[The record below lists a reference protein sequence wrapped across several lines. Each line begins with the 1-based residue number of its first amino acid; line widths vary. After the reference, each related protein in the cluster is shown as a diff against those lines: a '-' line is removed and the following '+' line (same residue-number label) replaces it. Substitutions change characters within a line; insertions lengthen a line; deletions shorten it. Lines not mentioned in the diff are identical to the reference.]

1 MVAKTLRFAGD
12 VSVNSINIVTRTG
25 NSQNITAQVIGIQ
38 VFEDIF
44 SPFITG
50 SLVLKESFDFI
61 NLLPFSGEEQVQ
73 VDISTPT
80 LSKGNIKGTFYIYK
94 LTDRELLGDRAVTYQ
109 LHFISMEAIV
119 DLNKKISKVYT
130 GKVNDVITDI
140 VTNKTDGLQ
149 SSKRLI
155 SEDSSRNIKFISNFW
170 SPVKCINY
178 AAQYAEN
185 INNSPSYLFF
195 ENRDGFYFT
204 SLESMY
210 ISPSVQTFTYDRY
223 IRDKLPMGEDARN
236 ITEDYKRINSINI
249 PTGFD
254 YIDRIR
260 SGMFA
265 SKATSYDLTK
275 KTYKVKTYNMFDNF
289 DNTKHLNKY
298 NVASLNSIFR
308 TNSATMIVP
317 RYTAGFSGF
326 ADATNFKS
334 IQKRISLLK
343 AAEANKI
350 NISVPGRMDYTVGQK
365 VEIKLNKIQ
374 PIRSTDTD
382 ITDKMFSGFYVIS
395 AINHCIDREM
405 HECHMEL
412 IKDSLLMSVDK
423 AAK

>member
-1 MVAKTLRFAGD
+1 MTAKTLRFAGD
-12 VSVNSINIVTRTG
+12 VSVNSIKIVTRTG

-38 VFEDIF
+38 IFEDIF

-50 SLVLKESFDFI
+50 SMVLKESFDFI
-61 NLLPFSGEEQVQ
+61 NLLPFSGEEQVE

-109 LHFISMEAIV
+109 LHFISMEAII
-119 DLNKKISKVYT
+119 DLNKKVSRVYT
-130 GKVNDVITDI
+130 GKVNDVIADI

-149 SSKRLI
+149 SSKRFI
-155 SEDSSRNIKFISNFW
+155 SEDSSRSVKFISNFW

-178 AAQYAEN
+178 AAQFAEN

-210 ISPSVQTFTYDRY
+210 VSEPVQTFTYDKY
-223 IRDKLPMGEDARN
+223 TRDKLPMGQDVRN
-236 ITEDYKRINSINI
+236 VAEDYKRINSISI

-265 SKATSYDLTK
+265 SNATSYDLTK
-275 KTYKVKTYNMFDNF
+275 KTYRVKRYNMFDDF
-289 DNTKHLNKY
+289 DSGKHLNKY

-308 TNSATMIVP
+308 TNAATMIIP
-317 RYTAGFSGF
+317 RYTAGFSGTG
-326 ADATNFKS
+326 DTTNFKT

-350 NISVPGRMDYTVGQK
+350 NITVPGRMDYTVGQK
-365 VEIKLNKIQ
+365 VQIKLNKVE
-374 PIRSTDTD
+374 PIRGSDTD
-382 ITDKMFSGFYVIS
+382 ITDKMFSGFYIIA
-395 AINHCIDREM
+395 AINHTIDREM
-405 HECHMEL
+405 HECSMEL

>member
-1 MVAKTLRFAGD
+1 MTAKTLRFAGD
-12 VSVNSINIVTRTG
+12 VSVNSIKIVTRTG

-38 VFEDIF
+38 IFEDLF
-44 SPFITG
+44 SPFMTG

-61 NLLPFSGEEQVQ
+61 NLLPFTGEEQVE

-80 LSKGNIKGTFYIYK
+80 LSRGNIKGTFYIYK

-109 LHFISMEAIV
+109 LHFISPEAII
-119 DLNKKISKVYT
+119 DLNKKVSRVYT
-130 GKVNDVITDI
+130 GKVNDVVADI

-149 SSKRLI
+149 SSKRFI
-155 SEDSSRNIKFISNFW
+155 SEDSARSIKFISNFW

-178 AAQYAEN
+178 AAQFAEN
-185 INNSPSYLFF
+185 VNNSPSYLFF

-210 ISPSVQTFTYDRY
+210 VAEAVQQFTYDRY
-223 IRDKLPMGEDARN
+223 TRDKLPMGKDVRN
-236 ITEDYKRINSINI
+236 VAEDYKRINSISI

-275 KTYKVKTYNMFDNF
+275 KKYRVKTYNMFDEY
-289 DNTKHLNKY
+289 DNGKHLNKY

-308 TNSATMIVP
+308 TNSATMIIP
-317 RYTAGFSGF
+317 RYAEGFSGF
-326 ADATNFKS
+326 GDATNFKS
-334 IQKRISLLK
+334 IQKRLSLLK
-343 AAEANKI
+343 AAQANKI
-350 NISVPGRMDYTVGQK
+350 NISVPGRMNYTVGQK
-365 VEIKLNKIQ
+365 VEVKLNKVE
-374 PIRSTDTD
+374 PIRGRDTD
-382 ITDKMFSGFYVIS
+382 ITDKMFSGFYIIS
-395 AINHCIDREM
+395 AINHSIDREM

>member
-1 MVAKTLRFAGD
+1 MSAKVLRFAGD
-12 VSVNSINIVTRTG
+12 VSVNSIKIVTRTG

-38 VFEDIF
+38 IFEDIF

-50 SLVLKESFDFI
+50 SMVLKESFDFI
-61 NLLPFSGEEQVQ
+61 NLLPFTGEEQIE

-119 DLNKKISKVYT
+119 DLNKKISRVYT
-130 GKVNDVITDI
+130 GKVNDVIADI

-149 SSKRLI
+149 SSKRFI
-155 SEDSSRNIKFISNFW
+155 SEDSSRSVKFISNFW

-178 AAQYAEN
+178 AAQFAEN
-185 INNSPSYLFF
+185 TNNSPSYLFF

-210 ISPSVQTFTYDRY
+210 VSAPVQTFTYDRY
-223 IRDKLPMGEDARN
+223 TRDKLPMGQDVRN
-236 ITEDYKRINSINI
+236 VGEDYKRINTISI

-275 KTYKVKTYNMFDNF
+275 KTYRVKN
-289 DNTKHLNKY
+289 
-298 NVASLNSIFR
+298 
-308 TNSATMIVP
+308 
-317 RYTAGFSGF
+317 
-326 ADATNFKS
+326 
-334 IQKRISLLK
+334 IQ
-343 AAEANKI
+343 
-350 NISVPGRMDYTVGQK
+350 
-365 VEIKLNKIQ
+365 
-374 PIRSTDTD
+374 
-382 ITDKMFSGFYVIS
+382 YV
-395 AINHCIDREM
+395 
-405 HECHMEL
+405 
-412 IKDSLLMSVDK
+412 
-423 AAK
+423 